1 MSLNAFKQN
10 LPVAVEELLPYNPA
24 TFLGDCQQ
32 VEQNFTKVV
41 APRLAGLLP
50 SHDLSQTF
58 AYFTTEINKLVYELD
73 ELNDKLVGLQETQ
86 LALVTPEPESDLN
99 QD

>member
-1 MSLNAFKQN
+1 MALNGFKQN
-10 LPVAVEELLPYNPA
+10 LPVAVEELFPYNPD
-24 TFLGDCQQ
+24 TFLGDCHQ
-32 VEQNFTKVV
+32 VEQNFTKIV

-73 ELNDKLVGLQETQ
+73 ELNDKLNALEETQ
-86 LALVTPEPESDLN
+86 LALIDPESDVN